1 MPEPNATSGKIPA
14 NSLRLPT
21 SLIGFR
27 AKRLGHRKLHHR
39 AAGRSFGEA
48 LSSRKVSVSWNR
60 SHGTKMFM
68 DITRIKITPGDRQ
81 VISLFVQGCSN
92 KEIAAQLKV
101 SPRTVKQHLRST
113 PLELAL

>member
-1 MPEPNATSGKIPA
+1 
-14 NSLRLPT
+14 
-21 SLIGFR
+21 
-27 AKRLGHRKLHHR
+27 
-39 AAGRSFGEA
+39 
-48 LSSRKVSVSWNR
+48 
-60 SHGTKMFM
+60 MFM